1 MATIN
6 LRDYYPWYTQDEFVE
21 VPDVIA
27 AELFADR
34 RYHRTHERR
43 MRYNKTY
50 LFDAETENEAA
61 ALVYSTDSPE
71 AVFQKKEQHCRL
83 CRALNSLPDIQ
94 GRRIE
99 AHYILGKSRKNV
111 AATEGVSES
120 AVNQSI
126 ERGLRAM
133 KKFLRNPEN
142 LPCQNSISSPIS

>member
-6 LRDYYPWYTQDEFVE
+6 LREFYPWYTQDEFVE

-27 AELFADR
+27 AELLADR

-50 LFDAETENEAA
+50 LMDADTEAEAS

-71 AVFQKKEQHCRL
+71 AIFQMKEWHCRL
-83 CRALNSLPDIQ
+83 CRALNSLPEIQ

-99 AHYILGKSRKNV
+99 AHYILGMSQKDI
-111 AATEGVSES
+111 AAAEGVSVE
-120 AVNQSI
+120 AVSKAI
-126 ERGLRAM
+126 GKGLDSM
-133 KKFLRNPEN
+133 KKYLRNM
-142 LPCQNSISSPIS
+142 SKGG

>member
-99 AHYILGKSRKNV
+99 AHYILGKSQNEI
-111 AATEGVSES
+111 AEAEGVSKG
-120 AVNQSI
+120 AVSVSI
-126 ERGLRAM
+126 TRGLAAM
-133 KKFLRNPEN
+133 KKVLQNPDGLLN
-142 LPCQNSISSPIS
+142 FCPFRPL